1 MAKKPATPRKPE
13 APRGAILRPSAAISE
28 EYSAAVLREL
38 ERMHKETVRVIS
50 QVWRDAPPVMDSAM
64 DASAGSQARIALNA
78 LTTKYDAIFKRLA
91 KRASERMIS
100 RTIRNSAVTLGMSIK
115 EAAKEVTLDTY
126 FLTDRLQD
134 IVTASTQE
142 AANLI
147 KLIPQRY
154 LGAVQGEVMRSITA
168 GNGLQDL
175 VPQLTARYQGDVRHA
190 RLVAMDQTRKAY
202 SNITAGR
209 MSALGFKRYEW
220 IHSGGSQHPRKDH
233 QEMHGNVYSLDDPPV
248 IDKRTGERG
257 IPGVAINCRCSLRP
271 LISFEDDT
279 E

>member
-1 MAKKPATPRKPE
+1 MKKTRKPE

-100 RTIRNSAVTLGMSIK
+100 RTLRNSSVTLAMSLK
-115 EAAKEVTLDTY
+115 EVAKEITLDTY
-126 FLTDRLQD
+126 FLTDRLNE

-175 VPQLTARYQGDVRHA
+175 VPQLTARYQGPLDTPDLWRWIRPARHTPTSRRGECRRWGSKSTNGFTQADRSTLA
-190 RLVAMDQTRKAY
+190 RITRRC
-202 SNITAGR
+202 TAR
-209 MSALGFKRYEW
+209 SIAWM
-220 IHSGGSQHPRKDH
+220 
-233 QEMHGNVYSLDDPPV
+233 
-248 IDKRTGERG
+248 
-257 IPGVAINCRCSLRP
+257 P
-271 LISFEDDT
+271 LQ
-279 E
+279 